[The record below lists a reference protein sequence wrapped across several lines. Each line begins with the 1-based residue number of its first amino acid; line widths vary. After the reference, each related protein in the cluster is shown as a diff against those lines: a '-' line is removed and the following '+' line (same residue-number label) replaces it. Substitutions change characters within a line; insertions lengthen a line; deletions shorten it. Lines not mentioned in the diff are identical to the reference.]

1 MEDADLEIS
10 NYVGLEEEVTDSDI
24 QFVVGERFHSYE
36 ELKAKIST
44 CEKSSNVQLVYNDS
58 QTLEAARKRA
68 PKRIEIANRDLMYY
82 SLHLTC
88 LFVVKK
94 FKSKGSGQRPHH
106 RC

>member
-1 MEDADLEIS
+1 MTYSLLL
-10 NYVGLEEEVTDSDI
+10 V
-24 QFVVGERFHSYE
+24 RFHLYE

-44 CEKSSNVQLVYNDS
+44 YEKSSNVQLVYNDS

-88 LFVVKK
+88 LFGVKK
-94 FKSKGSGQRPHH
+94 FKSKGIGQRPHH